1 MAAQACIQGV
11 LCIFSEYARSA
22 CPFLVFL
29 GWALDRASSEISRTG
44 TWLFAV
50 GVSRSFWGGGKR
62 NGTLEEQSEQIVSR
76 ERVRAHGEVYTAAR
90 EVNAMLDLVKPQ
102 SEDDGSTF
110 LEPACGDGNF
120 LIEILRRKL
129 VTVRTRFRRSPFDF
143 ELRSLL
149 VLGLLYGVDILPDNV
164 QRCRRRLYDE
174 WETTYRAVC
183 KKAVKDDVLK
193 AATFILG
200 RNIVCGNALSMM
212 RVDAQGRDTAE
223 PIVFSEWKPS
233 AGMFIQRTDF
243 TMNELLAHSDAV
255 QKPEVGPDAPKPLD
269 GELLAPEPHAKFPKP
284 VGKPVTKLYRR
295 IWEDAESQG

>member
-1 MAAQACIQGV
+1 MPH
-11 LCIFSEYARSA
+11 LRYLER
-22 CPFLVFL
+22 
-29 GWALDRASSEISRTG
+29 G
-44 TWLFAV
+44 TCYFAV
-50 GVSRSFWGGGKR
+50 GVSRSFWGGGKW
-62 NGTLEEQSEQIVSR
+62 NGTLAEQSEQIVSR

-129 VTVRTRFRRSPFDF
+129 ATVRTKFGRSPFDF
-143 ELRSLL
+143 ELRALL

-164 QRCRRRLYDE
+164 QRCRQRLYDE
-174 WETTYRAVC
+174 WEATYRAVC
-183 KKAVKDDVLK
+183 RKAVKDDVLK
-193 AATFILG
+193 AAAFILG

-212 RVDAQGRDTAE
+212 RVDAQGDDTAE

-243 TMNELLAHSDAV
+243 TMNELLVHSDNV
-255 QKPEVGPDAPKPLD
+255 PKPQVGPDAPTTSD
-269 GELLAPEPHAKFPKP
+269 GELFALPQVATFPKP

>member
-1 MAAQACIQGV
+1 M
-11 LCIFSEYARSA
+11 
-22 CPFLVFL
+22 
-29 GWALDRASSEISRTG
+29 
-44 TWLFAV
+44 
-50 GVSRSFWGGGKR
+50 SRSFQVGGKR
-62 NGTLEEQSEQIVSR
+62 NRALAGQSEQIVSR

-102 SEDDGSTF
+102 SEDDASTF

-129 VTVRTRFRRSPFDF
+129 ATVRTKYCRSPFDF
-143 ELRSLL
+143 ELRDLL

-164 QRCRRRLYDE
+164 QRCRQRLYTE
-174 WETTYRAVC
+174 MGATYRAVC

-193 AATFILG
+193 STAFILS

-212 RVDAQGRDTAE
+212 LVDAQGHDTTE

-233 AGMFIQRTDF
+233 AGLFIWRTDF
-243 TMNELLAHSDAV
+243 TMNELLAQSDVVA
-255 QKPEVGPDAPKPLD
+255 KPEVGSA
-269 GELLAPEPHAKFPKP
+269 AKFPKP

-295 IWEDAESQG
+295 ILEDAESQG

>member
-1 MAAQACIQGV
+1 MPH
-11 LCIFSEYARSA
+11 LRYLER
-22 CPFLVFL
+22 
-29 GWALDRASSEISRTG
+29 G
-44 TWLFAV
+44 TYYFAV
-50 GVSRSFWGGGKR
+50 GVSRSFWGDGKR
-62 NGTLEEQSEQIVSR
+62 NGTLAEQSGQIVSR
-76 ERVRAHGEVYTAAR
+76 DRVRAHGEVYTAAR

-129 VTVRTRFRRSPFDF
+129 ATVRTRFRRSPFDF
-143 ELRSLL
+143 ELHALL

-164 QRCRRRLYDE
+164 QRCRQRLYDE
-174 WETTYRAVC
+174 WEAMYRAVC
-183 KKAVKDDVLK
+183 KKSVKNDVLK
-193 AATFILG
+193 AAAFILG

>member
-1 MAAQACIQGV
+1 MWLRRPAYRGGV
-11 LCIFSEYARSA
+11 VASPSMPALRARSLY
-22 CPFLVFL
+22 FLN
-29 GWALDRASSEISRTG
+29 RPTSASLEISRTRHA
-44 TWLFAV
+44 LFCRRR
-50 GVSRSFWGGGKR
+50 VSLFPGWRQR
-62 NGTLEEQSEQIVSR
+62 NRTLAEQSEQIVSR

-102 SEDDGSTF
+102 SGDDASTF

-129 VTVRTRFRRSPFDF
+129 ATVRTKFRRSPFEF
-143 ELRSLL
+143 EWRSLL
-149 VLGLLYGVDILPDNV
+149 VLGLLYGVDILADNV
-164 QRCRRRLYDE
+164 QRCRQRLYGE
-174 WETTYRAVC
+174 WEATYRAVC
-183 KKAVKDDVLK
+183 RKAVKEDVLK
-193 AATFILG
+193 SAAFILS

-233 AGMFIQRTDF
+233 AGLFIQRTDF
-243 TMNELLAHSDAV
+243 TMNELLANSDAV

-284 VGKPVTKLYRR
+284 IGKPVTKLYRR